1 MISVYD
7 VKLVSNSRK
16 NQQNGFTL
24 LEILIAMAIAAAI
37 GVVAFTLLDRAT
49 LAKTSIED
57 TGNRYNSIERA
68 WLFISDDIQ
77 QLAPRKFRDEFGDKK
92 ENLSSDDGLGS
103 PRLNLTRM
111 GRKNPAGLKR
121 SNLERLTYSVDKKIL
136 RRISYS
142 FPDGMNLEQGLNRP
156 LLEKVESIKFD
167 FYDGV
172 EWNDYWPVSGGGD
185 DFSTDI
191 SSTDNGSQRTSASS
205 SIGKLPVA
213 VRVTLELTDIGLV
226 NRLFVISDPSS

>member
-1 MISVYD
+1 MNRNYKTVLAAITL
-7 VKLVSNSRK
+7 KK
-16 NQQNGFTL
+16 QQKGFTL

-37 GVVAFTLLDRAT
+37 GVGAFTLLDRAT
-49 LAKTSIED
+49 IAKTSIEN

-92 ENLSSDDGLGS
+92 DNLSSDDGLGS
-103 PRLNLTRM
+103 PHLNLTRM

-121 SNLERLTYSVDKKIL
+121 SNLERLTYFVEEKIL
-136 RRISYS
+136 RRISYG
-142 FPDGMNLEQGLNRP
+142 FPDGMNPEQGLNRP
-156 LLEKVESIKFD
+156 LLENVESIKFD
-167 FYDGV
+167 FYDGE
-172 EWNDYWPVSGGGD
+172 EWSDYWPVYGGGD
-185 DFSTDI
+185 LLSTDI
-191 SSTDNGSQRTSASS
+191 SSSSVGSQRTSASS
-205 SIGKLPVA
+205 SIGILPVA